1 MGATPGYF
9 KLTPEQ
15 RRFQDL
21 ILKYPT
27 VACYWDFEKP
37 CCLEAELDQAMG
49 VMSHGEQL
57 MVQFFRSVWAG
68 NDDSSLGLVEAAST
82 LGNQDLSVIT
92 GWLND
97 PFFP

>member
-21 ILKYPT
+21 ILKYPRGRGVWVFQT
-27 VACYWDFEKP
+27 P
-37 CCLEAELDQAMG
+37 GSLEPELVQGVG

-57 MVQFFRSVWAG
+57 VVQFFRSVWAG